1 MEKLFNLTKSSDS
14 HSDGHSSGLSD
25 LTYYE
30 DLNITEYYGEGDYQ
44 DTQVHTYTQEFL
56 NFIKILCEDFKEID
70 EFLMYTT
77 VAFGVLT
84 NILCI
89 IVFAR
94 PNFKKTN
101 MGVFYI
107 NISAWNIIFLL
118 FYMLVIDS
126 HNTFNY
132 NVALFSDTVC
142 KLSIFFKRVI
152 REMPPWIEAYLTVDR
167 YLAVC
172 HPHKF
177 KKFRDRKYITPICFG
192 LFAFLCVISIEN
204 LWYHVKHHIKPSHEG
219 ISTAQLGFEPYI
231 NVSEHLFLSKC
242 TTNEALALTSDL
254 ISILLRVI
262 LPGFLMCI
270 FSYLIV
276 SAVLKSKKKLASR
289 KQSTVSESK
298 KNVKKSRESTFTNTV
313 VYMNIIFLILNTPVT
328 IMMIVINFYYM
339 DYDILDDAIIG
350 NVYLVTYDLSNF
362 YYSLRFVFN
371 LIFNRLFQDEFFL
384 MFNLKKSSDFS
395 SKTSKTKGI
404 LSTRGAVSTRGPIST
419 IR

>member
-1 MEKLFNLTKSSDS
+1 MAKLNEMTKEKHLKAELV
-14 HSDGHSSGLSD
+14 
-25 LTYYE
+25 YYDE
-30 DLNITEYYGEGDYQ
+30 KNMTEYYGDGDYA
-44 DTQVHTYTQEFL
+44 DTAEFLARENSYTQEFL
-56 NFIKILCEDFKEID
+56 TFIKDLCDDFKEVD
-70 EFLMYTT
+70 EFLMYST
-77 VAFGVLT
+77 VAFGVIT
-84 NILCI
+84 NLLCI

-107 NISAWNIIFLL
+107 NISVWNIIFLL

-132 NVALFSDTVC
+132 NVALFSDAVC
-142 KLSIFFKRVI
+142 KLSIFLKRVI
-152 REMPPWIEAYLTVDR
+152 REMLPWIEAYLTVDR

-172 HPHKF
+172 HPHKL
-177 KKFRDRKYITPICFG
+177 KKFRDRKYITPICLA
-192 LFAFLCVISIEN
+192 LFAILSVLSIEN
-204 LWYHVKHHIKPSHEG
+204 FWYHLKHHIKPSHEG
-219 ISTAQLGFEPYI
+219 ISTSQLGYMPYI
-231 NVSEHLFLSKC
+231 NVSEHAFISKC
-242 TTNEALALTSDL
+242 TTSEDHALFSDL
-254 ISILLRVI
+254 VSIFLRVLI
-262 LPGFLMCI
+262 PGLIMCV
-270 FSYLIV
+270 FSFMIV
-276 SAVLKSKKKLASR
+276 RAVMKSKKKIASR
-289 KQSTVSESK
+289 KASSVSVDK

-328 IMMIVINFYYM
+328 IMMIVINFYYA
-339 DYDILDDAIIG
+339 DEDIVDDAIIG
-350 NVYLVTYDLSNF
+350 NLYLVTYDISNF

-404 LSTRGAVSTRGPIST
+404 LSTRGAVSSRGPIST

>member
-1 MEKLFNLTKSSDS
+1 MAKLIKLIKNTQET
-14 HSDGHSSGLSD
+14 GE
-25 LTYYE
+25 LTYYD
-30 DLNITEYYGEGDYQ
+30 DLNTTEYYGEGDYA
-44 DTQVHTYTQEFL
+44 DTEEFLAKEHSYTQEFL

-70 EFLMYTT
+70 EFLMYST
-77 VAFGVLT
+77 VAFGVIT
-84 NILCI
+84 NLLCI

-107 NISAWNIIFLL
+107 NISVWNIIFLL

-132 NVALFSDTVC
+132 NVALFSDVVC
-142 KLSIFFKRVI
+142 KFSVFLKRVI

-172 HPHKF
+172 HPHKL
-177 KKFRDRKYITPICFG
+177 KKFRDRKYITPICLA
-192 LFAFLCVISIEN
+192 LFAILSVLSIEN
-204 LWYHVKHHIKPSHEG
+204 FWYHLKHHIKPSHEG
-219 ISTAQLGFEPYI
+219 ISTSQLGYMPYI
-231 NVSEHLFLSKC
+231 NVSEHAFISKC
-242 TTNEALALTSDL
+242 TTSEDHALFSDL
-254 ISILLRVI
+254 VSIFLRVLI
-262 LPGFLMCI
+262 PGLIMCV
-270 FSYLIV
+270 FSFMIV
-276 SAVLKSKKKLASR
+276 RAVMKSKKKIASR
-289 KQSTVSESK
+289 KASSVSVDK

-328 IMMIVINFYYM
+328 IMMIVINFYYA
-339 DYDILDDAIIG
+339 DEDIVDDAIIG
-350 NVYLVTYDLSNF
+350 NLYLVTYDISNF

-404 LSTRGAVSTRGPIST
+404 LSTRGAVSSRGPIST